1 MDRSSTWTVPLKG
14 RMRPATRLRIVDLPA
29 PFGPSR
35 AVTPVPIPRVRS
47 ETATTSPYHLA
58 TPRRATTARAPGG
71 RPGNSLTAASLD
83 ASLEFTLSV
92 SITALVPGE
101 HN

>member
-1 MDRSSTWTVPLKG
+1 MDRSSTWTVPLEG

-58 TPRRATTARAPGG
+58 TPRRATTARRETRQLAHGG
-71 RPGNSLTAASLD
+71 LARRLIGVHVQRFSHGAGTRR
-83 ASLEFTLSV
+83 T
-92 SITALVPGE
+92 
-101 HN
+101 